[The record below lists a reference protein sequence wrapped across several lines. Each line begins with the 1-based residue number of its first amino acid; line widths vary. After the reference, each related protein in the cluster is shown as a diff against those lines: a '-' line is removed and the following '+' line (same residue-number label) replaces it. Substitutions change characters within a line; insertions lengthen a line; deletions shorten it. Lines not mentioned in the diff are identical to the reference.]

1 MTHKQFSSFS
11 NAVAKAIEDLGGNPR
26 AAKGLAFPDDS
37 RLEVRARDPKVKTGF
52 QAGAQT
58 DADTFSA
65 DVVKISNPNNPS
77 PKHFSLQAGKIRA
90 EREDGTWFDLAELG
104 FDPSQF
110 GRLLDS
116 LTKAP
121 ALV

>member
-26 AAKGLAFPDDS
+26 TAKGLAFPDDS

-77 PKHFSLQAGKIRA
+77 PKYFSLQAGKIRA

-116 LTKAP
+116 LAKAP